1 MHGSFFSHHFYH
13 KWVTSDTHKDYH
25 DVSHNQEDIC
35 CVHPHCKSKRCGTY
49 IKLVFLLFQWIWT
62 LHQQMLFS
70 IFLLTRCFSHLL
82 YPQLRH
88 LVWQFHHSFSVP
100 MSFLSGCFRYQTLH
114 GFISLSQVALSKVA
128 SSFLL
133 FLLKK
138 DGKFCENLLVVEIDG
153 NCSYLPL
160 MSFLLPDVSMLFLL
174 LFLVFNLWWI
184 VASDS

>member
-1 MHGSFFSHHFYH
+1 MHGSFSSHHFYH

-49 IKLVFLLFQWIWT
+49 IKLTFLLFQWIWKFS
-62 LHQQMLFS
+62 MEFS

-133 FLLKK
+133 FLLTFQCF
-138 DGKFCENLLVVEIDG
+138 FCFFFW
-153 NCSYLPL
+153 YLTFGELWHPIARYAFFCL
-160 MSFLLPDVSMLFLL
+160 SCRISDAFLLRP
-174 LFLVFNLWWI
+174 I
-184 VASDS
+184 

>member
-49 IKLVFLLFQWIWT
+49 IKLAFLLFQWIWT

-100 MSFLSGCFRYQTLH
+100 MSFLSLF
-114 GFISLSQVALSKVA
+114 SLSDSPRFYFFVPSCPFKGCEQFFIVPPEKGRKILWKSACRRNRRKLFVFAFDIFPLTWRFNAFSA
-128 SSFLL
+128 SFS
-133 FLLKK
+133 
-138 DGKFCENLLVVEIDG
+138 GI
-153 NCSYLPL
+153 
-160 MSFLLPDVSMLFLL
+160 
-174 LFLVFNLWWI
+174 
-184 VASDS
+184 